1 MLSTFFTYDHLAALA
16 TGSRVEF
23 FAVISLTGQEQ
34 QTFKKITEMT
44 HV

>member
-1 MLSTFFTYDHLAALA
+1 
-16 TGSRVEF
+16 VEF